1 MQETSV
7 KAACV
12 LPPLLHIH
20 GWFSVAWKR
29 GPGATESL
37 VDILP
42 EQLFDGETLARLG
55 QIGFPLR
62 GCHLVEQH
70 IRALELNAFEMV
82 QRPHVLVIED
92 NMRLRNERLAIG
104 TDIAL
109 ILYDVGQ
116 LPAMVAG
123 FPLTLADQSAHRRCL
138 AALVF
143 ATERML
149 IGPLTCLGTVCPYL
163 AIYGIHNSIFPDHAG
178 DHTCP
183 AAVWIDIP
191 SVFEGDGL
199 VSIGLG
205 QACIMF
211 PPLAIPVVP
220 ARILKLKPLEVFLGQ
235 GVDTPKVDWP
245 AGGEELCH
253 LMHVALIGDTVP
265 GLLNVIVMNLQAI
278 LLQRHQVTTIIV
290 VVDPAPPHLRIALA
304 ILATVLRSVLNEGTN
319 CRVDDTV
326 VIPESVLEVAFQQQV
341 VFGIGQGHQE
351 SGIAI
356 ADVS

>member
-42 EQLFDGETLARLG
+42 EQLFDGETLTILG
-55 QIGFPLR
+55 HMGFPLL

-104 TDIAL
+104 ANVAL
-109 ILYDVGQ
+109 ILQDVRQ
-116 LPAMVAG
+116 LPPMVAG

-138 AALVF
+138 ATLVF
-143 ATERML
+143 ATERIL
-149 IGPLTCLGTVCPYL
+149 IGPMTCLGTVCPYL
-163 AIYGIHNSIFPDHAG
+163 AVYCIHDSIFTDHAG

-183 AAVWIDIP
+183 AAVWINIPDIL
-191 SVFEGDGL
+191 EGDGL

-211 PPLAIPVVP
+211 LPLAILVVP

-245 AGGEELCH
+245 AGGEELCR
-253 LMHVALIGDTVP
+253 LMHITLVGDTVP

-278 LLQRHQVTTIIV
+278 LL
-290 VVDPAPPHLRIALA
+290 
-304 ILATVLRSVLNEGTN
+304 
-319 CRVDDTV
+319 
-326 VIPESVLEVAFQQQV
+326 
-341 VFGIGQGHQE
+341 
-351 SGIAI
+351 
-356 ADVS
+356 

>member
-1 MQETSV
+1 M
-7 KAACV
+7 
-12 LPPLLHIH
+12 H

-42 EQLFDGETLARLG
+42 EHLFDGETLAILG
-55 QIGFPLR
+55 HIGFPLL

-143 ATERML
+143 ATERIL
-149 IGPLTCLGTVCPYL
+149 IGPMTCLGTVCPYL
-163 AIYGIHNSIFPDHAG
+163 AIYCIHNSIFTDHAG

-191 SVFEGDGL
+191 DILEGDGL

-211 PPLAIPVVP
+211 PPLAILVVP
-220 ARILKLKPLEVFLGQ
+220 ARILKLKPLEVFL
-235 GVDTPKVDWP
+235 
-245 AGGEELCH
+245 
-253 LMHVALIGDTVP
+253 
-265 GLLNVIVMNLQAI
+265 NVIVMNLQAI
-278 LLQRHQVTTIIV
+278 ILERHQVTTIIV
-290 VVDPAPPHLRIALA
+290 VVDPAPPHRRIALA

-326 VIPESVLEVAFQQQV
+326 VIPESVLEVAFQQQL